1 MLNGMTFERLRL
13 TSLRGCRTRVYLP
26 YGQEWY
32 LYLCHRLAEY
42 PPNIYRAFA
51 DAVGIT

>member
-1 MLNGMTFERLRL
+1 MQQ
-13 TSLRGCRTRVYLP
+13 RGYRTRIYLP

-42 PPNIYRAFA
+42 PPNIYLAIA
-51 DAVGIT
+51 DAVGMHNE